1 MMKWLDSPKGLFS
14 LLRIAAAVAIIAGL
28 YLGVSS
34 GVAAVFQQSGFGT
47 VLAWWHALTA
57 LVCCGL
63 WAAAWWSFLHMCTR
77 LMQGGTAFTKKNGRA
92 LLVISR
98 CVCLLAAVMFAR
110 ALPGLLTSPDVY
122 SAVEAVVL
130 PGVVLCVG
138 AVAAILRSLLVSA
151 MALEAE
157 QADVV

>member
-1 MMKWLDSPKGLFS
+1 MMKWLDSPKSLFS
-14 LLRIAAAVAIIAGL
+14 LLRITAIAAILAGL

-34 GVAAVFQQSGFGT
+34 GVVAVFRELGFGS
-47 VLAWWHALTA
+47 VLAWWYTVTA

-63 WAAAWWSFLHMCTR
+63 WMAAWWSFLHMCTR
-77 LMQGGTAFTKKNGRA
+77 LMQGGTAFTKKNGCT
-92 LLVISR
+92 LQVISR

-122 SAVEAVVL
+122 SAVEAILL
-130 PGVVLCVG
+130 PGVALLVG
-138 AVAAILRSLLVSA
+138 AVARILRSLLMNA

-157 QADVV
+157 QADVI